1 MKRLVFILFA
11 FTSLFGA
18 LNVQT
23 TYTTTAKIVK
33 KIGGKYVSV
42 HTLANPH
49 YDPHFIVPKPSL
61 IAKLRRAD
69 ILIINGAG
77 LELGWLPPLLR
88 GAHNANIEPEAKG
101 FIDISQCIDLLDK
114 PSSVSRAFG
123 DIHAQG
129 NPHYMLDP
137 YNVPKV
143 AKYIYEKLSIVDLNH
158 KEYYKN
164 NLEIFLK
171 NWQKFQQSLDEKVSQ
186 CKSKK
191 VVQYHELFN
200 YFLNRY
206 NFVSYGNIEPLP
218 GVSPSSK
225 HSVEL
230 INTIKQNDI
239 SMILQDVYHS
249 SKTAKFISKKTDARL
264 IVLPHDVGSVD
275 STNTLENF
283 YNTIAKRLCQ

>member
-1 MKRLVFILFA
+1 MKNLILILFT

-18 LNVQT
+18 LRVQT
-23 TYTTTAKIVK
+23 TYTTTAEIVK
-33 KIGGKYVSV
+33 RIGGEYVIV
-42 HTLANPH
+42 QTLASPH

-69 ILIINGAG
+69 ILVMNGAG
-77 LELGWLPPLLR
+77 LELGWLPPLLK
-88 GAHNANIEPEAKG
+88 GAHNAKIRSGAKS

-114 PSSVSRAFG
+114 PNSVSRAFG
-123 DIHAQG
+123 DVHAQG

-137 YNVPKV
+137 YNVAKV
-143 AKYIYEKLSIVDLNH
+143 AKYIYEKLSIIDSKH
-158 KEYYKN
+158 QIYYKN

-171 NWQKFQQSLDEKVSQ
+171 NWQKFEQNLDTKISQ

-206 NFVSYGNIEPLP
+206 HFVSYGNIEPLP

-225 HSVEL
+225 HTVEL
-230 INTIKQNDI
+230 INTIKEDNV

-249 SKTAKFISKKTDARL
+249 QKTAKFISKKADTKL
-264 IVLPHDVGSVD
+264 VILPHDVGSVD
-275 STNTLENF
+275 SANTLENF
-283 YNTIAKRLCQ
+283 YNTIAQRLCQ

>member
-1 MKRLVFILFA
+1 MKYLIFLLFTL
-11 FTSLFGA
+11 TSLFGT
-18 LNVQT
+18 LSVQT

-33 KIGGKYVSV
+33 KIGGENVSV

-69 ILIINGAG
+69 ILVINGAG

-88 GAHNANIEPEAKG
+88 GANNAKIKPEAKG
-101 FIDISQCIDLLDK
+101 FIDVSQCIDLLDK

-123 DIHAQG
+123 DVHAQG

-143 AKYIYEKLSIVDLNH
+143 AKYIYEKLSIIDLKH
-158 KEYYKN
+158 KSYYKN
-164 NLEIFLK
+164 NLETFLED
-171 NWQKFQQSLDEKVSQ
+171 WQKFQQSLDEKVSQ
-186 CKSKK
+186 CRSKK

-206 NFVSYGNIEPLP
+206 GFVSYGNIEPLP

-230 INTIKQNDI
+230 INTIKQNNI

-249 SKTAKFISKKTDARL
+249 KKTAKFISKKTNTKL
-264 IVLPHDVGSVD
+264 VVLPHDVGSVD

-283 YNTIAKRLCQ
+283 YNTMAQRLCQ

>member
-1 MKRLVFILFA
+1 MKYLIFLLFT
-11 FTSLFGA
+11 FTSLFGT
-18 LNVQT
+18 LSVQT

-33 KIGGKYVSV
+33 KIGGEYVSV

-69 ILIINGAG
+69 ILVINGAG

-88 GAHNANIEPEAKG
+88 GANNAKIKPEAKG
-101 FIDISQCIDLLDK
+101 FIDVSHCIDLLDK

-123 DIHAQG
+123 DVHAQG

-143 AKYIYEKLSIVDLNH
+143 AKYIYEKLTIIDLKH
-158 KEYYKN
+158 KSYYKN
-164 NLEIFLK
+164 NLETFSED
-171 NWQKFQQSLDEKVSQ
+171 WQKFQQSLDEKVSQ

-230 INTIKQNDI
+230 INTIKQNNI

-249 SKTAKFISKKTDARL
+249 KKTAKFISKKTDARL

-283 YNTIAKRLCQ
+283 YNTMAQRLCQ